1 MVNVGH
7 SVCSSVQALCGRHG
21 PSNVVHGHLL
31 KLRVQTW
38 GFEFPLGSCIIGI
51 DLGKFEWSFVA
62 QQHNEG
68 TLISSPSRN
77 YDKDI
82 HLAKAQMDEAE
93 QTFANHTYGQ
103 DGDGPTNLC
112 LLNQAQQFHLSLN
125 ACPFAEYLTVLGPI
139 VQAYS
144 QDSTAEVIE
153 FSDSETNCSRS
164 PPAAVTLSGPVIDSR
179 LLILSKDVVDSL
191 RCCEGLSE
199 FFNGASQA
207 LIKSRKLTDAKL
219 DYSHVMVELRTLDG
233 LVKDRTQCAPNGY
246 YFIPVYDKVPVV
258 VDHTGCNANEDI
270 NFQFTGFTLS
280 GRVVG
285 AASGGSCSRKSG
297 GPSNVNVEL
306 SSPNGNVVSSVST
319 TSTGNYSFKNIIP
332 GKYKIGASRRDLN
345 IEIKGSEEVELGF
358 DNGVVDDIFFASG
371 YDIRG
376 YVVAQGNPILGVHF
390 YLYSDDV
397 LELNCPHDSGN
408 APGLGKA
415 LCHAVSDADGMFMFT
430 SIPCGTYKLIP
441 FYKGENTVF
450 DVSPPSM
457 LVSVQHDHVIVPQK
471 FQVTGFSVGG
481 RVVDGNGNG
490 VDAATILVDGLER
503 SITDTEGYYKLDQV
517 TSKRYSIEAIKE
529 HYKFE
534 RLNDFLVLPNM
545 VSIIDIK
552 AVSYDICGSAQTVSS
567 AYKAKVALTHGPKN
581 VKPQVKQTDESG
593 NFCFEASL
601 YSTSVLFL
609 VPPGEYRLSAF
620 AALPESAPELLFSPH
635 YIDVIVNKP
644 LLDIKF
650 YQAQVNVRGSVVCKD
665 KCGPAVSVML
675 VRLDGKSKE
684 ERRSISLT
692 NQSNEFSFSNVKN
705 YSPGTKSGEDIW
717 CWEQNIKNVNV
728 GVEDVEGITFIQKGY
743 WVSVN
748 SSHDVDAY
756 LVQSD
761 SSRVNLK
768 IKKGSQQICVESSGV
783 HELHFIDSC
792 ISFGISTLRIDTSNQ
807 SPIYL
812 KGEKYLLK
820 GHINVESK
828 ENLPENIPLDILD
841 NQETLVDGTIA
852 RLVSA
857 EVDQSGAAVY
867 EYSVWANF
875 GENSSLFLGTRGM
888 YVCGF
893 GANGLISA
901 LPAFVFLGRNDVGN
915 KILFYPRQQH
925 VSVAKGGCQAP
936 VAPFSGRLGLY
947 IEGSVSPPL
956 SHVYIRVLAQT
967 DSHISTL
974 KQGDT
979 ALEITTG
986 ADGVFLAG
994 PLYDDIGYSVE
1005 ASKPGYYVKQTG
1017 QYSFS
1022 CQKLGQI
1029 SVRLYSRED
1038 NNEPFPSVLLSLSG
1052 EDGYRNNSVTGVGGT
1067 FMFDNL
1073 FPGSFYLRPLLKE
1086 YAFSPPAE
1094 AIDIGSGESKEV
1106 VFYATRVAFS
1116 AMGKVTLLSG
1126 QPKEDS
1132 SGCYRLR
1139 GLQPDT
1145 TYVIKIARKGE
1156 LHGMHIER
1164 ASPESLNVKVGFE
1177 DIKELDFVVFEL
1189 PDVTILSGHVEGKN
1203 FKELRSHIRVEIRS
1217 ADDPSK
1223 VESIFP
1229 LPISNFFQVKDLPKG
1244 KHLLQ
1249 LRSAMPS
1256 STRRFESDVIE
1267 VDLERQPQIHVGPL
1281 SYRIDEDIYKQEL
1294 THAPVYPLVVGVSV
1308 MALFISMPRLKDLY
1322 QALVGVSMSGSSVTA
1337 KKDVKKLAVEGP
1349 TTRLPWDT
1357 LKVTVIGFSFFF
1369 FFFFALCLSKEEKG
1383 KGLQP

>member
-1 MVNVGH
+1 MVHRGLVPKYDSPFEVLKKVGKVAYRLKLSDRLKIH
-7 SVCSSVQALCGRHG
+7 PTFHYDNEVSKILDHRTFGQSKKNRRTDYLVKWKRESKVDATWERDVNLWQFENKIEKYWATLGGTLPPTRAGGGVCSSVQALCGRHS
-21 PSNVVHGHLL
+21 PSNVIHGL

-77 YDKDI
+77 CDKDI

-93 QTFANHTYGQ
+93 QTFANHT
-103 DGDGPTNLC
+103 
-112 LLNQAQQFHLSLN
+112 
-125 ACPFAEYLTVLGPI
+125 PI
-139 VQAYS
+139 PKIPQPKSSNSVIPKPIA
-144 QDSTAEVIE
+144 AEVHRRPSPSPVQITVSHRSRNTMA
-153 FSDSETNCSRS
+153 FTNYCFLFAIVLFHSYRLAIADSIQGCGGFVE
-164 PPAAVTLSGPVIDSR
+164 
-179 LLILSKDVVDSL
+179 
-191 RCCEGLSE
+191 
-199 FFNGASQA
+199 ASQA

-246 YFIPVYDKVPVV
+246 YFIPVYDKV
-258 VDHTGCNANEDI
+258 HLIWESCGSS
-270 NFQFTGFTLS
+270 F
-280 GRVVG
+280 R
-285 AASGGSCSRKSG
+285 GSCSRKSG

-593 NFCFEASL
+593 NFCFE
-601 YSTSVLFL
+601 

-692 NQSNEFSFSNVKN
+692 NQSNEFSFSNVLPGKYRVEVKN

-875 GENSSLFLGTRGM
+875 GGK
-888 YVCGF
+888 
-893 GANGLISA
+893 LI
-901 LPAFVFLGRNDVGN
+901 FVPRDSRNDVGN

-1106 VFYATRVAFS
+1106 VFYATRVAFRS
-1116 AMGKVTLLSG
+1116 FQTKPNSFDRALKSFTLVAVPWAS
-1126 QPKEDS
+1126 EERRAS
-1132 SGCYRLR
+1132 WHAYR
-1139 GLQPDT
+1139 
-1145 TYVIKIARKGE
+1145 
-1156 LHGMHIER
+1156 R

-1229 LPISNFFQVKDLPKG
+1229 LPISNFFQVKDLPKC

-1294 THAPVYPLVVGVSV
+1294 TPAPVYPLVVGVSV

-1337 KKDVKKLAVEGP
+1337 KKDVKKLAVR
-1349 TTRLPWDT
+1349 TKTY
-1357 LKVTVIGFSFFF
+1357 
-1369 FFFFALCLSKEEKG
+1369 
-1383 KGLQP
+1383 

>member
-1 MVNVGH
+1 MKVEVFRA
-7 SVCSSVQALCGRHG
+7 SSMDWISAR
-21 PSNVVHGHLL
+21 
-31 KLRVQTW
+31 TW
-38 GFEFPLGSCIIGI
+38 GRWFG
-51 DLGKFEWSFVA
+51 
-62 QQHNEG
+62 
-68 TLISSPSRN
+68 
-77 YDKDI
+77 
-82 HLAKAQMDEAE
+82 MM
-93 QTFANHTYGQ
+93 GQ
-103 DGDGPTNLC
+103 DGECRPLSV
-112 LLNQAQQFHLSLN
+112 QQR
-125 ACPFAEYLTVLGPI
+125 AGIMPI
-139 VQAYS
+139 PKIPQPKSSNSVIPKPIA
-144 QDSTAEVIE
+144 AEVHRRPSPSPVQVLATPFYHYRLAIA
-153 FSDSETNCSRS
+153 DSIQGCGGFVE
-164 PPAAVTLSGPVIDSR
+164 
-179 LLILSKDVVDSL
+179 
-191 RCCEGLSE
+191 
-199 FFNGASQA
+199 ASQA

-246 YFIPVYDKVPVV
+246 YFIPVYDKLNDILSDSSSNTLIHFVRFLLSLITLVV
-258 VDHTGCNANEDI
+258 HLIWESCGSS
-270 NFQFTGFTLS
+270 F
-280 GRVVG
+280 R
-285 AASGGSCSRKSG
+285 GSCSCKSG

-517 TSKRYSIEAIKE
+517 
-529 HYKFE
+529 
-534 RLNDFLVLPNM
+534 LPNM

-593 NFCFEASL
+593 NFCFE
-601 YSTSVLFL
+601 

-768 IKKGSQQICVESSGV
+768 IKKGSQQICVESPGV

-792 ISFGISTLRIDTSNQ
+792 ITFGISTLRIDTSNQ
-807 SPIYL
+807 S
-812 KGEKYLLK
+812 
-820 GHINVESK
+820 
-828 ENLPENIPLDILD
+828 NLPENIPLDILD

-852 RLVSA
+852 RFVSP
-857 EVDQSGAAVY
+857 EVDQSGADVY

-875 GENSSLFLGTRGM
+875 G
-888 YVCGF
+888 VK
-893 GANGLISA
+893 LI
-901 LPAFVFLGRNDVGN
+901 FVPRDSRNDMGN
-915 KILFYPRQQH
+915 KILFYHRQQH

-956 SHVYIRVLAQT
+956 SHVYIRILAQT

-979 ALEITTG
+979 ALEITTR

-1005 ASKPGYYVKQTG
+1005 ASKRRQH
-1017 QYSFS
+1017 
-1022 CQKLGQI
+1022 
-1029 SVRLYSRED
+1029 
-1038 NNEPFPSVLLSLSG
+1038 EPFPSILLSLNG

-1126 QPKEDS
+1126 QPKEGVSVEARAESKGFYEETITDS

-1229 LPISNFFQVKDLPKG
+1229 LPISNFFQVKDLPKC

-1294 THAPVYPLVVGVSV
+1294 TPAPVYPLVVGVSV

-1337 KKDVKKLAVEGP
+1337 KKDVKKLAVR
-1349 TTRLPWDT
+1349 TKTY
-1357 LKVTVIGFSFFF
+1357 
-1369 FFFFALCLSKEEKG
+1369 
-1383 KGLQP
+1383 

>member
-1 MVNVGH
+1 MAFTNYCFLFAIVLFH
-7 SVCSSVQALCGRHG
+7 SYRLAIADSIQGCG
-21 PSNVVHGHLL
+21 
-31 KLRVQTW
+31 
-38 GFEFPLGSCIIGI
+38 GFVE
-51 DLGKFEWSFVA
+51 
-62 QQHNEG
+62 
-68 TLISSPSRN
+68 
-77 YDKDI
+77 
-82 HLAKAQMDEAE
+82 
-93 QTFANHTYGQ
+93 
-103 DGDGPTNLC
+103 
-112 LLNQAQQFHLSLN
+112 
-125 ACPFAEYLTVLGPI
+125 
-139 VQAYS
+139 
-144 QDSTAEVIE
+144 
-153 FSDSETNCSRS
+153 
-164 PPAAVTLSGPVIDSR
+164 
-179 LLILSKDVVDSL
+179 
-191 RCCEGLSE
+191 
-199 FFNGASQA
+199 ASQA

-219 DYSHVMVELRTLDG
+219 DYSHVMVELGHWMAWLRTERNVLLMVTTSFRFMTSFSFPPLNVQPLTSSNPPYQAYPRHVAAEFLLSLIT
-233 LVKDRTQCAPNGY
+233 LVVHLIWESCGSSFR
-246 YFIPVYDKVPVV
+246 
-258 VDHTGCNANEDI
+258 
-270 NFQFTGFTLS
+270 
-280 GRVVG
+280 
-285 AASGGSCSRKSG
+285 GSCSRKSG

-332 GKYKIGASRRDLN
+332 GKYKIGASRRDLI

-376 YVVAQGNPILGVHF
+376 YVVAQIECKITKSQYATQVF
-390 YLYSDDV
+390 SV
-397 LELNCPHDSGN
+397 
-408 APGLGKA
+408 
-415 LCHAVSDADGMFMFT
+415 F
-430 SIPCGTYKLIP
+430 GTYKLIP

-517 TSKRYSIEAIKE
+517 TSKGYSIEAIKE

-593 NFCFEASL
+593 NFCFE
-601 YSTSVLFL
+601 

-675 VRLDGKSKE
+675 VRLDGQE
-684 ERRSISLT
+684 L
-692 NQSNEFSFSNVKN
+692 F
-705 YSPGTKSGEDIW
+705 PGTKSGEDIW

-756 LVQSD
+756 L
-761 SSRVNLK
+761 
-768 IKKGSQQICVESSGV
+768 KGSQQICVESSGV

-875 GENSSLFLGTRGM
+875 GGK
-888 YVCGF
+888 
-893 GANGLISA
+893 LI
-901 LPAFVFLGRNDVGN
+901 FV
-915 KILFYPRQQH
+915 PRD
-925 VSVAKGGCQAP
+925 S
-936 VAPFSGRLGLY
+936 
-947 IEGSVSPPL
+947 
-956 SHVYIRVLAQT
+956 RVLAQT

-979 ALEITTG
+979 ALEITTR

-994 PLYDDIGYSVE
+994 PLYDDI
-1005 ASKPGYYVKQTG
+1005 APAIDKDLFFPGYYVKQTG
-1017 QYSFS
+1017 QYSYS
-1022 CQKLGQI
+1022 CQNLGQI
-1029 SVRLYSRED
+1029 FVRLYSRED
-1038 NNEPFPSVLLSLSG
+1038 SNEPFPSVLLSLSG

-1073 FPGSFYLRPLLKE
+1073 FPGSFYLRPLLKSFNGIP
-1086 YAFSPPAE
+1086 FSASRNMHSPLLQRQSTLALG
-1094 AIDIGSGESKEV
+1094 IKEV

-1126 QPKEDS
+1126 QPKEGVSVEARAESKGFYEETITDS

-1217 ADDPSK
+1217 ADDPSRL
-1223 VESIFP
+1223 SPSF
-1229 LPISNFFQVKDLPKG
+1229 LCQFQT
-1244 KHLLQ
+1244 
-1249 LRSAMPS
+1249 SFS
-1256 STRRFESDVIE
+1256 

-1294 THAPVYPLVVGVSV
+1294 APAPVYPLVDGVSV
-1308 MALFISMPRLKDLY
+1308 MALFISMPR
-1322 QALVGVSMSGSSVTA
+1322 SSVTA
-1337 KKDVKKLAVEGP
+1337 KKDVKKLAVR
-1349 TTRLPWDT
+1349 TKTY
-1357 LKVTVIGFSFFF
+1357 
-1369 FFFFALCLSKEEKG
+1369 
-1383 KGLQP
+1383 

>member
-1 MVNVGH
+1 MA
-7 SVCSSVQALCGRHG
+7 S
-21 PSNVVHGHLL
+21 
-31 KLRVQTW
+31 
-38 GFEFPLGSCIIGI
+38 
-51 DLGKFEWSFVA
+51 
-62 QQHNEG
+62 
-68 TLISSPSRN
+68 
-77 YDKDI
+77 
-82 HLAKAQMDEAE
+82 
-93 QTFANHTYGQ
+93 
-103 DGDGPTNLC
+103 
-112 LLNQAQQFHLSLN
+112 
-125 ACPFAEYLTVLGPI
+125 
-139 VQAYS
+139 
-144 QDSTAEVIE
+144 
-153 FSDSETNCSRS
+153 TNCYFLFAIILFHGYRL
-164 PPAAVTLSGPVIDSR
+164 AIADS
-179 LLILSKDVVDSL
+179 IQGCGGFV
-191 RCCEGLSE
+191 E
-199 FFNGASQA
+199 ASSA
-207 LIKSRKLTDAKL
+207 LIKSRKPTDAKL
-219 DYSHVMVELRTLDG
+219 DYSHVTVELRTLDG

-246 YFIPVYDKVPVV
+246 YFIPVYDKGSYLIKIKGPEGWTCAPEQVPVV

-270 NFQFTGFTLS
+270 NFRFTGFTLS

-285 AASGGSCSRKSG
+285 AGSGDSCSHKNG

-306 SSPNGNVVSSVST
+306 LSPSGEVVSSVST
-319 TSTGNYSFKNIIP
+319 TSTGSYSFKNIIP

-397 LELNCPHDSGN
+397 LEVNCPHDSGN

-415 LCHAVSDADGMFMFT
+415 LCHAVSDAEGMFTFT

-457 LVSVQHDHVIVPQK
+457 LVSVQHDHAIVPQR

-481 RVVDGNGNG
+481 RVVDGNGIG
-490 VDAATILVDGLER
+490 VDAAKIVVDGHER
-503 SITDTEGYYKLDQV
+503 SITDKEGCYKLDQV
-517 TSKRYSIEAIKE
+517 TSKRYSIEAKKE

-552 AVSYDICGSAQTVSS
+552 AISYDLCGVAQTVSS
-567 AYKAKVALTHGPKN
+567 AYKAKVALTHGPEN
-581 VKPQVKQTDESG
+581 VKPQVKQTDDSG
-593 NFCFEASL
+593 NFCFE
-601 YSTSVLFL
+601 

-620 AALPESAPELLFSPH
+620 AATPESSPELLFSPN
-635 YIDVIVNKP
+635 YVDVNVNKP
-644 LLDIKF
+644 LLSVKF

-665 KCGPAVSVML
+665 KCGSAVSVML

-684 ERRSISLT
+684 ERTINLT
-692 NQSNEFSFSNVKN
+692 DQSSEFSFSNVLPGKYRVEVKN
-705 YSPGTKSGEDIW
+705 SSPGITSGEDIW
-717 CWEQNIKNVNV
+717 CWEQDFINVDV
-728 GVEDVEGITFIQKGY
+728 GVEDVEEISFIQKGY
-743 WVSVN
+743 WVRVI

-756 LVQSD
+756 LFQAD
-761 SSRVNLK
+761 STRVNLK
-768 IKKGSQQICVESSGV
+768 IKKGSQRICVKSPGV

-792 ISFGISTLRIDTSNQ
+792 ISFGSSTLRVDTSNL
-807 SPIYL
+807 SPINL
-812 KGEKYLLK
+812 KGEKYLVK
-820 GHINVESK
+820 GHINVESNK
-828 ENLPENIPLDILD
+828 NLPENIPLDILD

-857 EVDQSGAAVY
+857 EVDQSGPSVY

-875 GENSSLFLGTRGM
+875 GEK
-888 YVCGF
+888 
-893 GANGLISA
+893 LI
-901 LPAFVFLGRNDVGN
+901 FVPRDSRNDVGK

-925 VSVAKGGCQAP
+925 VSVAQDGCQAP
-936 VAPFSGRLGLY
+936 IAPFSGRLGLY

-956 SHVYIRVLAQT
+956 SHVYVRVLAER
-967 DSHISTL
+967 DSHISPL
-974 KQGDT
+974 KKGDT
-979 ALEITTG
+979 AIETTTG
-986 ADGVFLAG
+986 TDGLFVAG
-994 PLYDDIGYSVE
+994 PLYDDIGYSIE
-1005 ASKPGYYVKQTG
+1005 ASKPGYYVKQVG

-1038 NNEPFPSVLLSLSG
+1038 SNEPFPSVLLSLSG

-1094 AIDIGSGESKEV
+1094 AIDLGSGESKEV
-1106 VFYATRVAFS
+1106 VFHATRVAFS

-1126 QPKEDS
+1126 QPKEGVSVEARAESKGFYEETITDT
-1132 SGCYRLR
+1132 SGSYRLR

-1156 LHGMHIER
+1156 LDGLHIER
-1164 ASPESLNVKVGFE
+1164 ASPESVTVKVGYE
-1177 DIKELDFVVFEL
+1177 DIKELDFVVFEQ
-1189 PDVTILSGHVEGKN
+1189 PDMTILSGHVEGKN
-1203 FKELRSHIRVEIRS
+1203 IKELQSHIRVEIRS
-1217 ADDPSK
+1217 VSDPSK

-1256 STRRFESDVIE
+1256 STHRFESEVIE
-1267 VDLERQPQIHVGPL
+1267 VDLERQPQIHIGPL
-1281 SYRIDEDIYKQEL
+1281 SYRIEEDIYKQEL
-1294 THAPVYPLVVGVSV
+1294 TPAPVYPLVVGVSV
-1308 MALFISMPRLKDLY
+1308 IALFISMPRLKDLY
-1322 QALVGVSMSGSSVTA
+1322 QALVGMSMSGSSATA
-1337 KKDVKKLAVEGP
+1337 KKDVKKL
-1349 TTRLPWDT
+1349 
-1357 LKVTVIGFSFFF
+1357 TVR
-1369 FFFFALCLSKEEKG
+1369 KKTY
-1383 KGLQP
+1383 

>member
-7 SVCSSVQALCGRHG
+7 SVCSVHRHYVDDMAVECH
-21 PSNVVHGHLL
+21 PWVETTCANL
-31 KLRVQTW
+31 
-38 GFEFPLGSCIIGI
+38 GFEFPLRSCIIGI
-51 DLGKFEWSFVA
+51 DLGKFEHSELGQWSFVA

-77 YDKDI
+77 CNKDI

-93 QTFANHTYGQ
+93 QTFANHT
-103 DGDGPTNLC
+103 
-112 LLNQAQQFHLSLN
+112 
-125 ACPFAEYLTVLGPI
+125 PI
-139 VQAYS
+139 PKIPQPKSSNSVIPKPIA
-144 QDSTAEVIE
+144 AEVHRRPSPSPVQVLATPFYHYRLAIA
-153 FSDSETNCSRS
+153 DSIQGCGGFVE
-164 PPAAVTLSGPVIDSR
+164 
-179 LLILSKDVVDSL
+179 
-191 RCCEGLSE
+191 
-199 FFNGASQA
+199 ASQA

-285 AASGGSCSRKSG
+285 AASGGSCSCKSG

-332 GKYKIGASRRDLN
+332 GKYKI
-345 IEIKGSEEVELGF
+345 GF

-471 FQVTGFSVGG
+471 FQVLPKGYWIFCWG

-517 TSKRYSIEAIKE
+517 TSKGYSIEAIKE

-601 YSTSVLFL
+601 YSTS

-852 RLVSA
+852 RLVSP

-875 GENSSLFLGTRGM
+875 G
-888 YVCGF
+888 VK
-893 GANGLISA
+893 LI
-901 LPAFVFLGRNDVGN
+901 FVPRDSRNDVGN

-1022 CQKLGQI
+1022 CQKL
-1029 SVRLYSRED
+1029 
-1038 NNEPFPSVLLSLSG
+1038 
-1052 EDGYRNNSVTGVGGT
+1052 DGYRNNSVTGVGGT

-1126 QPKEDS
+1126 QPKEGVSVEARAESKGFYEETITDS

-1177 DIKELDFVVFEL
+1177 DTKELDFVVFEL

-1203 FKELRSHIRVEIRS
+1203 FKELRSHI
-1217 ADDPSK
+1217 K
-1223 VESIFP
+1223 
-1229 LPISNFFQVKDLPKG
+1229 VKDLPKG

-1294 THAPVYPLVVGVSV
+1294 TPAPVYPLVVGVSV

-1337 KKDVKKLAVEGP
+1337 KKDVKKLAVR
-1349 TTRLPWDT
+1349 TKTY
-1357 LKVTVIGFSFFF
+1357 
-1369 FFFFALCLSKEEKG
+1369 
-1383 KGLQP
+1383 